1 MLVKVFSE
9 VFSEW
14 EGIGVCLEVAHNVMK
29 DLEDKWK
36 SKEKRE
42 WASCPCF
49 KHL

>member
-14 EGIGVCLEVAHNVMK
+14 EGIGVCLEVAYNVMK

-36 SKEKRE
+36 SKGE
-42 WASCPCF
+42 WE
-49 KHL
+49 